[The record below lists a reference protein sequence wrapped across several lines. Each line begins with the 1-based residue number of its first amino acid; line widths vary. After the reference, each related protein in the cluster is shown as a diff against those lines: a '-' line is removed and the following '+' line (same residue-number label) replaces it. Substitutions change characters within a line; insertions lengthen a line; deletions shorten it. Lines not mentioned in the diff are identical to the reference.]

1 MPVSR
6 LYLVIIPCP
15 LHYLTVLA
23 YLRLGQAVSCSPDV
37 AYCLGILVA
46 AQDIISAYNCA
57 EKGVKY
63 LAVHGRAAAKR
74 SRSAV
79 GGVIGVLGG
88 NGGVCH
94 KAALVIFRQ
103 VIKEKLCAFNQS
115 IKLFRKEILITG
127 EEEMLPDVGAKPRQ
141 THWPQG
147 SGKPLVLGCCIA
159 PDIGVVMTH
168 RSPASVHTAGGNSAV
183 LPHALDM
190 VVKGRAA
197 LGQILHKC
205 APVVH
210 LGIDVNGI
218 FSAPRRPHILVPDA
232 LEIKGESSLT
242 GACYHKVAGEV
253 EVHSNQLIVIHA
265 VLYVRKALIC
275 GLGNAFA
282 HRREGKAASVKK

>member
-1 MPVSR
+1 MGKAAFKSGSCRSCQLRCLYGRYHIRRIKGVQLGNMPVSR

-115 IKLFRKEILITG
+115 IKLSARKSSSRVKRKCSQ
-127 EEEMLPDVGAKPRQ
+127 MWVQSHARP
-141 THWPQG
+141 
-147 SGKPLVLGCCIA
+147 
-159 PDIGVVMTH
+159 IG
-168 RSPASVHTAGGNSAV
+168 
-183 LPHALDM
+183 
-190 VVKGRAA
+190 
-197 LGQILHKC
+197 
-205 APVVH
+205 
-210 LGIDVNGI
+210 
-218 FSAPRRPHILVPDA
+218 
-232 LEIKGESSLT
+232 
-242 GACYHKVAGEV
+242 HKVPGS
-253 EVHSNQLIVIHA
+253 HLSWGA
-265 VLYVRKALIC
+265 VSPQI
-275 GLGNAFA
+275 
-282 HRREGKAASVKK
+282 SVL